1 MEITVEMVKE
11 DNKLY
16 EEIKKE
22 ILESVKEKAGA
33 INSKLDDCITG
44 ILCITDNLFV
54 LRTHYFEEGVEPKN
68 KVFDNALYLPETM
81 LENIKKVLEEL
92 NCYDVLG

>member
-1 MEITVEMVKE
+1 M
-11 DNKLY
+11 
-16 EEIKKE
+16 
-22 ILESVKEKAGA
+22 
-33 INSKLDDCITG
+33 
-44 ILCITDNLFV
+44 

>member
-1 MEITVEMVKE
+1 MNITVEMVKE

-16 EEIKKE
+16 EEIKQE
-22 ILESVKEKAGA
+22 ILADARKKAGV
-33 INSKLDDCITG
+33 INSKLDDCLTG

-68 KVFDNALYLPETM
+68 NGFDNALYLPETM

-92 NCYDVLG
+92 NCYDIF

>member
-22 ILESVKEKAGA
+22 ILESVKEKAG
-33 INSKLDDCITG
+33 
-44 ILCITDNLFV
+44 
-54 LRTHYFEEGVEPKN
+54 
-68 KVFDNALYLPETM
+68 
-81 LENIKKVLEEL
+81 
-92 NCYDVLG
+92 

>member
-16 EEIKKE
+16 EELKKE
-22 ILESVKEKAGA
+22 ILADAREKAGA

-44 ILCITDNLFV
+44 LLCITDNLFI
-54 LRTHYFEEGVEPKN
+54 LRQHYFEEGVEPKS
-68 KVFDNALYLPETM
+68 KIFDNALYLPETM

-92 NCYDVLG
+92 NCYDIF